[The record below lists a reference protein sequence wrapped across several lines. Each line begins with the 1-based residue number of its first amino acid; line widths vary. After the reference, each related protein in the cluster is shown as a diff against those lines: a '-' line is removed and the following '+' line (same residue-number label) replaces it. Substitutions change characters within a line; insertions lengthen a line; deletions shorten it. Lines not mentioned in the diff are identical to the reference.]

1 MKDLFINA
9 ATGEITEI
17 ETSKE
22 SIAEMKAF
30 QEKLAADAANAA
42 NAKSAALAK
51 LEALGLTVDDLTA
64 LGL

>member
-30 QEKLAADAANAA
+30 QEKLATDAANSA

-51 LEALGLTVDDLTA
+51 LEALGLTVDELTA